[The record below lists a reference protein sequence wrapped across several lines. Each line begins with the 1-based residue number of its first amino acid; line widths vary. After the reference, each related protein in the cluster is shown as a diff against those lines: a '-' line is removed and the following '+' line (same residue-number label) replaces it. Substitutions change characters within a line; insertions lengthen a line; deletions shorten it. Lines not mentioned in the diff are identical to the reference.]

1 MSIVHITT
9 YFLPPHRLLLHR
21 HISGEQ
27 TPTRR
32 ARPISA
38 AHCQLGA
45 WSLEL
50 GGLLNSLSR
59 SSASARCR
67 GPRLTS
73 HVSKGSSSDQEHA
86 SPSQNPT
93 LRTPIQRQPSPPS
106 LPASWFLPVPSSQRP
121 TTVTREPFK
130 TRPAGL
136 HFGIN
141 TLSASHLYRTR
152 TRTRT
157 HPSSPFPKAFILPG
171 LLVRLYPSFSSK
183 STSTST
189 SNIKNPQRS
198 GRSENTQPTPQVSGV
213 YSVPIVLPPVAS
225 LRLDVRN
232 RARYCVVSSA
242 STSHPAGPAF
252 C

>member
-1 MSIVHITT
+1 M
-9 YFLPPHRLLLHR
+9 
-21 HISGEQ
+21 
-27 TPTRR
+27 
-32 ARPISA
+32 RPIV
-38 AHCQLGA
+38 
-45 WSLEL
+45 SLEL
-50 GGLLNSLSR
+50 GAWWLAQLVVAVKCKCTLQGS
-59 SSASARCR
+59 
-67 GPRLTS
+67 TS

-93 LRTPIQRQPSPPS
+93 LRTPTQRQPSPPS

-242 STSHPAGPAF
+242 STSHPAGLAF